1 MLIYSKPRQLFNF
14 VRFLTCGRREK
25 NKKSD
30 ECEEMGKMLKNESE
44 KKFCRKKTCNNDDND
59 AECLEE
65 NEENWK
71 RQFCPATK
79 RCETSSSLS
88 EIDLSDPCAGK
99 QCRASPPPPP
109 PTPQPQFKESCF
121 CYQDI
126 ESCPSANEEIRARCK
141 MWKIASFA
149 VFPIIGLALSFILP
163 AHRKSKEE
171 LEEKMKNSEFIPYP
185 YMHRIKRPW
194 WWGDGQHGLFFNP
207 KVNKVPPEFDDSI
220 DNKDE
225 RNKVGCRNIEENENE
240 DENEY
245 ENENENE
252 DCGNYN
258 NTGNRNGQETN
269 FRNRYSYES
278 GSRIDSNNSNI
289 KRRN

>member
-1 MLIYSKPRQLFNF
+1 MNIKQKTKKCRRPTSKVINFSKPVFFSFFTCGKFAVEKKMLIYSKPRQLFNF

-126 ESCPSANEEIRARCK
+126 ESCPSANEGIQDK
-141 MWKIASFA
+141 F
-149 VFPIIGLALSFILP
+149 
-163 AHRKSKEE
+163 H
-171 LEEKMKNSEFIPYP
+171 
-185 YMHRIKRPW
+185 
-194 WWGDGQHGLFFNP
+194 
-207 KVNKVPPEFDDSI
+207 
-220 DNKDE
+220 
-225 RNKVGCRNIEENENE
+225 
-240 DENEY
+240 
-245 ENENENE
+245 
-252 DCGNYN
+252 
-258 NTGNRNGQETN
+258 GNRGKIKFTN
-269 FRNRYSYES
+269 NPARVLCY
-278 GSRIDSNNSNI
+278 
-289 KRRN
+289 